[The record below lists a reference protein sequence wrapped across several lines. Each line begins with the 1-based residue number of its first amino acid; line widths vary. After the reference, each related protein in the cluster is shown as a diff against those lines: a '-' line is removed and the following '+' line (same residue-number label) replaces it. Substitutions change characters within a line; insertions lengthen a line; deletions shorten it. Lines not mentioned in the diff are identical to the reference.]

1 MGYKRIYVRVPISG
15 EAILS
20 FSKETNIKAQT
31 IDISLG
37 GLAIIGPREPLTKN
51 NYNVIISTKNGKKIE
66 LTAGLVRQEEE
77 IFGFKTSHLDENNL
91 RIITDLVFEYQE
103 TIDFIKQIEK
113 YNLFDHWLTDD
124 EGNALDIT
132 FNEDPDHP

>member
-1 MGYKRIYVRVPISG
+1 MDYKRIYVRVPISG

-37 GLAIIGPREPLTKN
+37 GLAIIAPIEPLTKN
-51 NYNVIISTKNGKKIE
+51 NYHIIISTKNGEKIE
-66 LTAGLVRQEEE
+66 LTAELVRQEEE
-77 IFGFKTSHLDENNL
+77 ILGFKTSHLDENNL
-91 RIITDLVFEYQE
+91 QVITDLVFEYQE
-103 TIDFIKQIEK
+103 TTDFIRQIEE
-113 YNLFDHWLTDD
+113 YNLFDHWLVDD
-124 EGNALDIT
+124 EGNTLDIT